1 MEWTPLE
8 DEYAVYRRQLEELA
22 IEGLLQDPED
32 AKRLGYPKKL
42 TLSDAEKDHLAVFVK
57 NRLDQAFEIFNAQGG
72 VHPAVLGQLFLD
84 SILAGMMWEYERIGR

>member
-8 DEYAVYRRQLEELA
+8 DEYDAYRRHLDEQA

-32 AKRLGYPKKL
+32 AQRFGYPRKL
-42 TLSDAEKDHLAVFVK
+42 NLTDNEKEHLAVFVK
-57 NRLDQAFEIFNAQGG
+57 NRLDQAFETFNAMGG

-84 SILAGMMWEYERIGR
+84 SILSGMMWEYERIG